1 MKLKIRNSKK
11 CRITISMNINK
22 KYFYVE
28 RMPKSR
34 GSVQSV
40 YIKVATYLSCV
51 TKPDMKF
58 IVKKNEW

>member
-1 MKLKIRNSKK
+1 
-11 CRITISMNINK
+11 MNINK

-40 YIKVATYLSCV
+40 YIKDATYLSCV